1 MYGRGSGTAK
11 TATGGGMAI
20 GGRIAL
26 ALLRT
31 ALLTTL
37 AFLLLEPLIRK
48 IHLDREEPMAIL
60 LIDESAS
67 IRRTSDSTIVLETL
81 RKWPLELAESLSEL
95 GVKLETFG
103 FSNALNPRELN
114 AWSTAQWRGG
124 QTNLDAAIKEL
135 EARFENRNMAGLIL
149 ATDGLINR
157 GAQPEYSAH
166 WPNTPL
172 YTIGLGDTTVVRD
185 RWIDRVDH
193 NRVAYLGNAFP
204 VEVIVQSQGMSN
216 ELVTVEV
223 FSGQQSLA
231 SMSWTP
237 ASDKASE
244 RFEFMLP
251 ANGLGLQRYEVRCS
265 VATNEVNSQNN
276 RSAFYVEVLESKRQV
291 LIVSDAPHPDVSA
304 ILLALQEQ
312 DQTEVKVL
320 HTSNLKD
327 ANALLEAIEQ
337 ADVLIAHNILGQSL
351 GAMTWPRLIQMN
363 QKPCWWI
370 LSDDDSQSA
379 LLSFPEWGIRLE
391 NSTGL
396 SETHR
401 VRANPNFGLF
411 QISEELET
419 ACQQWPP
426 MQGPFGNIEW
436 SAAWN
441 PLFYRQLGN
450 LETDQSCWAI
460 RAPSNDRRMAVTIG
474 QGFWN
479 WRMRN
484 YVQNETHEAFNTL
497 IQKHLQFLGS
507 ESKKDRLTV
516 VAPKSIEVD
525 QRFELT
531 AEVYDAALVPA
542 LGATITLELTSEDG
556 ATYPMAFSERNQ
568 RYVLDA
574 GRLQEGSYTW
584 VASCQLDREL
594 FEQTGTCV
602 VQGMQA
608 EFSSKPADHAI
619 LLRLSERAGGS
630 FCGALDSLSTERV
643 ITALQATAVPSV
655 ILHEQ
660 IQLDPLIAWEWI
672 LWCLIAMLTVE
683 WVARRRAFGY

>member
-31 ALLTTL
+31 TLLTTL
-37 AFLLLEPLIRK
+37 AFLLLEPLIRNT
-48 IHLDREEPMAIL
+48 HLDREEPLAIL

-67 IRRTSDSTIVLETL
+67 IGRTSDSTVVLETL
-81 RKWPLELAESLSEL
+81 RKLPLELAESLSEM
-95 GVKLETFG
+95 GVNLETFG
-103 FSNALNPRELN
+103 FSNGLNARELDSWPN
-114 AWSTAQWRGG
+114 AQWRGG
-124 QTNLDAAIKEL
+124 QTNLDVAINEL

-157 GAQPEYSAH
+157 GAQPEYSSH
-166 WPNTPL
+166 WLNTPL
-172 YTIGLGDTTVVRD
+172 YTIGLGDTTVLRD

-204 VEVIVQSQGMSN
+204 VEVVIQSQGLAN
-216 ELVTVEV
+216 ELTTVEV
-223 FSGQQSLA
+223 FSGQKSLA
-231 SMSWTP
+231 SLSWTP
-237 ASDKASE
+237 SSNKASE
-244 RFEFMLP
+244 HFEFMLP
-251 ANGLGLQRYEVRCS
+251 ADGLGLQRYEVRCN
-265 VATNEVNSQNN
+265 VASNEANSLNN
-276 RSAFYVEVLESKRQV
+276 RSPFYVEVLESKRQV

-304 ILLALQEQ
+304 IILALQEQ
-312 DQTEVKVL
+312 DQTEVQVL

-327 ANALLEAIEQ
+327 ASALLGAIEQ
-337 ADVLIAHNILGQSL
+337 ADVLIAHNILGQSF
-351 GAMTWPRLIQMN
+351 GAMTWPKLIQMN

-370 LSDDDSQSA
+370 LSDDASQSA
-379 LLSFPEWGIRLE
+379 LSTIAEWGIRLE
-391 NSTGL
+391 NTTGL

-411 QISEELET
+411 QISKELEA

-426 MQGPFGNIEW
+426 MQGPFGNIQW
-436 SAAWN
+436 SPAWN

-484 YVQNETHEAFNTL
+484 YVQNESHEQFSAL
-497 IQKHLQFLGS
+497 IQRHIQFLGS

-516 VAPKSIEVD
+516 AAPKSIEVD

-531 AEVYDAALVPA
+531 AEVYDASLEPA
-542 LGATITLELTSEDG
+542 QGATITLELKSEDG

-584 VASCQLDREL
+584 IASCQLDREL
-594 FEQTGTCV
+594 FEQSGTCV
-602 VQGMQA
+602 VRGMQA
-608 EFSSKPADHAI
+608 ELNSKPADHAL
-619 LLRLSERAGGS
+619 LLRLSERTGGS
-630 FCGALDSLSTERV
+630 FCGTLDSATTTRL
-643 ITALQATAVPSV
+643 ITALKVTGVPSV

-672 LWCLIAMLTVE
+672 LWCLIAMLTLE
-683 WVARRRAFGY
+683 WGVRRRAFGY

>member
-1 MYGRGSGTAK
+1 
-11 TATGGGMAI
+11 MAI

-31 ALLTTL
+31 TLLTTL
-37 AFLLLEPLIRK
+37 AFLLLEPLIRN
-48 IHLDREEPMAIL
+48 IHLDREEPLAIL

-67 IRRTSDSTIVLETL
+67 IARTSDSTIVLETL
-81 RKWPLELAESLSEL
+81 RTWPLELAESLSDI
-95 GVKLETFG
+95 GINLETFG
-103 FSNALNPRELN
+103 FSNGLNARELN
-114 AWSTAQWRGG
+114 SWPTAQWRGG
-124 QTNLDAAIKEL
+124 QTNLDVAIKEL

-157 GAQPEYSAH
+157 GAQPEYSSH

-172 YTIGLGDTTVVRD
+172 YTVGLGDTTVVRD

-204 VEVIVQSQGMSN
+204 VEVVIQSQGLAD
-216 ELVTVEV
+216 ELTTVEV
-223 FSGQQSLA
+223 YSGQKSLA
-231 SMSWTP
+231 SLSWTP
-237 ASDKASE
+237 SSNKASE
-244 RFEFMLP
+244 HFEFMLP
-251 ANGLGLQRYEVRCS
+251 TDGLGLQRYEVRCN
-265 VATNEVNSQNN
+265 VASNEANSLNN
-276 RSAFYVEVLESKRQV
+276 RSSFYVEVLESKRQV

-304 ILLALQEQ
+304 IILALQEQ
-312 DQTEVKVL
+312 DQTEVEVL

-327 ANALLEAIEQ
+327 ASSLLEAIEQ
-337 ADVLIAHNILGQSL
+337 ADVLIAHNILGQSF
-351 GAMTWPRLIQMN
+351 GAMSWPRLIQMN

-370 LSDDDSQSA
+370 LSDDASQSA
-379 LLSFPEWGIRLE
+379 LSSIAEWGIRLE
-391 NSTGL
+391 NTTGL

-401 VRANPNFGLF
+401 IRANPNFGLF
-411 QISEELET
+411 QISKELEA

-426 MQGPFGNIEW
+426 MQGPFGNIQW
-436 SAAWN
+436 SPAWN

-450 LETDQSCWAI
+450 LETNQSCWSV

-484 YVQNETHEAFNTL
+484 YLQNESHEQFNAL
-497 IQKHLQFLGS
+497 IQRHIQFLGS
-507 ESKKDRLTV
+507 ESTKDRLTV
-516 VAPKSIEVD
+516 AAPKSIEVD

-531 AEVYDAALVPA
+531 AEVYDASLEPA
-542 LGATITLELTSEDG
+542 QGATITLELKSEDG

-568 RYVLDA
+568 RYALDA

-584 VASCQLDREL
+584 IASCQLDREL
-594 FEQTGTCV
+594 FQQSGSCV
-602 VQGMQA
+602 VRGMQA
-608 EFSSKPADHAI
+608 ELNSKPADHAL
-619 LLRLSERAGGS
+619 LLRLSERTGGS
-630 FCGALDSLSTERV
+630 FCGTLDSMTTERL
-643 ITALQATAVPSV
+643 IAALQVTGMPSV

-683 WVARRRAFGY
+683 WIVRRRAFGY

>member
-26 ALLRT
+26 ALIRT

-37 AFLLLEPLIRK
+37 AFLLLEPLIRT
-48 IHLDREEPMAIL
+48 IHLDREEPIAIL

-67 IRRTSDSTIVLETL
+67 IGRTADSTSVLETL
-81 RKWPLELAESLSEL
+81 RKWPLELAESLSEI
-95 GVKLETFG
+95 GVNLETFG
-103 FSNALNPRELN
+103 FSNGLNARELN
-114 AWSTAQWRGG
+114 SWTTAQWRGG
-124 QTNLDAAIKEL
+124 HTNLDAAIKEL

-157 GAQPEYSAH
+157 GAQPEFSSH

-172 YTIGLGDTTVVRD
+172 YTIGLGDTTLVRD
-185 RWIDRVDH
+185 RWIERVDH

-204 VEVIVQSQGMSN
+204 VEVVVQSQGMAN
-216 ELVTVEV
+216 KLTTVEV
-223 FSGQQSLA
+223 LSGKQILDSKT
-231 SMSWTP
+231 WTP
-237 ASDKASE
+237 LSNNASE

-251 ANGLGLQRYEVRCS
+251 ANGIGLQRFEVRCN
-265 VATNEVNSQNN
+265 VASNEANSQNN

-304 ILLALQEQ
+304 IILALQEQ
-312 DQTEVKVL
+312 DQTEVEL
-320 HTSNLKD
+320 IHTSNLKD
-327 ANALLEAIEQ
+327 ASALLEAIEQ
-337 ADVLIAHNILGQSL
+337 ADVLIAHNILGESF

-370 LSDDDSQSA
+370 LSDDASQSA
-379 LLSFPEWGIRLE
+379 LLSYPEWGIRLE
-391 NSTGL
+391 NTTGL

-411 QISEELET
+411 QISEELKT

-460 RAPSNDRRMAVTIG
+460 RATSNGPRMAVTIG

-484 YVQNETHEAFNTL
+484 YVQNGTHEPFNGL

-516 VAPKSIEVD
+516 VAPKTIEVD
-525 QRFELT
+525 QRLELT

-542 LGATITLELTSEDG
+542 QGATITLELKSEDG

-584 VASCQLDREL
+584 IASCQLDREL

-608 EFSSKPADHAI
+608 EFSSKPADHAL
-619 LLRLSERAGGS
+619 LLRLSERSGGA
-630 FCGALDSLSTERV
+630 FCGILDRLTTERLSAA
-643 ITALQATAVPSV
+643 IQATAMPSV

-660 IQLDPLIAWEWI
+660 IQLDPLIAWKWI